1 MSLATLP
8 AAPSHRLRATL
19 IGGVAAVLWATL
31 ALLTTLTAPVPPFQL
46 VAMTFAVA
54 LPTGQNRLGALV
66 ERYWRIFFEILF
78 IVPAYALYQLV
89 RGNVGGD
96 AGAAFDN
103 ATRLISVERRLGIFH
118 EAFLQQLI
126 LPKDWMVDAFNYIYI
141 YGHLPVIIAVAIWL
155 YVAHRHNYAFFRN
168 AFLISGLI
176 ALIGFATMPLAPP
189 RYMPEFGFTDTII
202 NAKSYY
208 VLQSPKI
215 VNQYAAMPSLHFG
228 WDLLVAVAIFVNS
241 RARLIRGVTLFLPF
255 LTLGGIV
262 LTGNHYF
269 LDAVAGALVAG
280 LGLAIAWMLRR
291 VISRERPLSFL
302 T

>member
-1 MSLATLP
+1 MSAIPDRYTDQVQRVATAPSPLAVAFPKPGSRLAT
-8 AAPSHRLRATL
+8 
-19 IGGVAAVLWATL
+19 W
-31 ALLTTLTAPVPPFQL
+31 
-46 VAMTFAVA
+46 
-54 LPTGQNRLGALV
+54 V
-66 ERYWRIFFEILF
+66 ERYWRVVFEILF
-78 IVPAYALYQLV
+78 IVPAYTAYQFV

-103 ATRLISVERRLGIFH
+103 ASRLIHVERQLGIFH

-126 LPKDWMVDAFNYIYI
+126 LPKEWMVDLFNYVYI

-155 YVAHRHNYAFFRN
+155 YVNHRHNYAFFRN

-176 ALIGFATMPLAPP
+176 ALIGFSLVPLAPP
-189 RYMPEFGFTDTII
+189 RYMFEFGFTDTIV

-228 WDLLVAVAIFVNS
+228 WDLLVAAAISLNTGVRWLR
-241 RARLIRGVTLFLPF
+241 RAAYLFPV

-262 LTGNHYF
+262 LTANHYF
-269 LDAVAGALVAG
+269 LDAAAGAAVAM
-280 LGLAIAWMLRR
+280 LGLSAAWMLRR
-291 VISRERPLSFL
+291 SISRDRLFSFL